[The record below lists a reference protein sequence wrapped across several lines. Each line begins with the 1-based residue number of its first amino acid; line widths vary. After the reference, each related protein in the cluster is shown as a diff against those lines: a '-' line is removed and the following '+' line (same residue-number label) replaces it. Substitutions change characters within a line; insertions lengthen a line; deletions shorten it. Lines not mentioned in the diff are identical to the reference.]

1 MKSRGFGGFSDRSIP
16 QSEEPKA
23 WQREFTAVIR
33 VLIPIQ
39 MKVPRTMQQHRH
51 RASNPSTQLK
61 VWLHLHCSRFRQKGK
76 GINMECEK
84 VLKIMDAELE
94 NQTMASQRVRDAYS
108 ALQDTIDEYVNAVQ
122 EDTFYWGYTTAM
134 KQLNA

>member
-1 MKSRGFGGFSDRSIP
+1 
-16 QSEEPKA
+16 
-23 WQREFTAVIR
+23 
-33 VLIPIQ
+33 
-39 MKVPRTMQQHRH
+39 
-51 RASNPSTQLK
+51 
-61 VWLHLHCSRFRQKGK
+61 
-76 GINMECEK
+76 MECEK

>member
-1 MKSRGFGGFSDRSIP
+1 M
-16 QSEEPKA
+16 
-23 WQREFTAVIR
+23 
-33 VLIPIQ
+33 
-39 MKVPRTMQQHRH
+39 
-51 RASNPSTQLK
+51 
-61 VWLHLHCSRFRQKGK
+61 
-76 GINMECEK
+76 
-84 VLKIMDAELE
+84 KIMDAELE